1 VPPARF
7 VTDTSLAF
15 VAHRLSF
22 LGYDITC
29 LHGARLEEL
38 FEVGRRE
45 GRIVLTLSDRH
56 PRRFADVTVI
66 VAPRDDP
73 AAAVRRVAVEHQPA
87 SPLFG
92 RCASCNQALQ
102 TRHPM
107 EARGEVPGRVL
118 RTVQSVRYCPMCGK
132 WYWLGSHVA
141 RLRAWLEQALG
152 RALPDAPAIPESGA
166 GATPD
171 S

>member
-1 VPPARF
+1 MPPARF
-7 VTDTSLAF
+7 VTDTSLEF

-22 LGYDITC
+22 LGYDIAC
-29 LHGARLEEL
+29 LKGARLEEL
-38 FEVGRRE
+38 YEAGRRD

-56 PRRFADVTVI
+56 PMRFADVPAI
-66 VAPRDDP
+66 VAPRNDP
-73 AAAVRRVAVEHQPA
+73 AAAVRRVAAEHEPA
-87 SPLFG
+87 SPPFG

-118 RTVQSVRYCPMCGK
+118 RTLASVRYCPMCGK
-132 WYWLGSHVA
+132 WYWEGSHVA
-141 RLRAWLEQALG
+141 RIRAWLEHALG
-152 RALPDAPAIPESGA
+152 RVLPGAAKDSA